1 MKFEKFLLDNYSE
14 TKEGKFLKQFFFN
27 FKKNYDSKKAKLF
40 KTLYD
45 QIAEDK
51 AFFSTEIIS
60 DDLENIQDLFKEFK
74 KKEKLQSI
82 SSMKDAE
89 KLFVK
94 FIMFIQK
101 TNELEDRDLLVYV
114 SGISF
119 AFHSLYPEYFFP
131 YFFISHF
138 YKLEEIFFQ
147 FDILLPKIPSKKKY
161 TERCLYY
168 LELCKVLYDF
178 RIKYDM
184 SPEELNL
191 FLYGFSLK
199 FLTKYRTDNLPL
211 PSKVYITGATEDD
224 VKEIYKSKNDMIERW
239 AGNESTQP
247 GDIILIYGVSPFSGI
262 ISIWRAISKG
272 YIDPFDYWMNRVWVS
287 NRIIIP
293 IISVVELR
301 NDAVWSKKGLVK
313 ASMQGVNGV
322 PCSREEYEAIVNIL
336 KTKKFDITKIPTLPK
351 IGLEENIEV
360 ANEKE
365 VEEKLVEPFL
375 IKLGYTKKD
384 WQRQIPVR
392 MGRGERVY
400 PDYAIFPKLT
410 KGEESCDFIW
420 EAKFRIINTK
430 QLKEAFFQAK
440 SYALRLNAKG
450 LGLIAQEGIWL
461 SLLEDSFSFE
471 KIIFYD
477 WKQVNDFDSFSK
489 IKLKFGKTGK
499 RFE

>member
-1 MKFEKFLLDNYSE
+1 
-14 TKEGKFLKQFFFN
+14 
-27 FKKNYDSKKAKLF
+27 
-40 KTLYD
+40 
-45 QIAEDK
+45 
-51 AFFSTEIIS
+51 
-60 DDLENIQDLFKEFK
+60 
-74 KKEKLQSI
+74 
-82 SSMKDAE
+82 
-89 KLFVK
+89 
-94 FIMFIQK
+94 
-101 TNELEDRDLLVYV
+101 
-114 SGISF
+114 
-119 AFHSLYPEYFFP
+119 
-131 YFFISHF
+131 
-138 YKLEEIFFQ
+138 
-147 FDILLPKIPSKKKY
+147 
-161 TERCLYY
+161 
-168 LELCKVLYDF
+168 
-178 RIKYDM
+178 M

-191 FLYGFSLK
+191 FLYGFSVK

-262 ISIWRAISKG
+262 TSIWRAISKG

>member
-1 MKFEKFLLDNYSE
+1 
-14 TKEGKFLKQFFFN
+14 
-27 FKKNYDSKKAKLF
+27 
-40 KTLYD
+40 
-45 QIAEDK
+45 
-51 AFFSTEIIS
+51 
-60 DDLENIQDLFKEFK
+60 
-74 KKEKLQSI
+74 
-82 SSMKDAE
+82 
-89 KLFVK
+89 
-94 FIMFIQK
+94 
-101 TNELEDRDLLVYV
+101 
-114 SGISF
+114 
-119 AFHSLYPEYFFP
+119 
-131 YFFISHF
+131 
-138 YKLEEIFFQ
+138 
-147 FDILLPKIPSKKKY
+147 
-161 TERCLYY
+161 
-168 LELCKVLYDF
+168 
-178 RIKYDM
+178 M

-430 QLKEAFFQAK
+430 QLKVAFFQAK

>member
-1 MKFEKFLLDNYSE
+1 
-14 TKEGKFLKQFFFN
+14 
-27 FKKNYDSKKAKLF
+27 
-40 KTLYD
+40 
-45 QIAEDK
+45 
-51 AFFSTEIIS
+51 
-60 DDLENIQDLFKEFK
+60 
-74 KKEKLQSI
+74 
-82 SSMKDAE
+82 
-89 KLFVK
+89 
-94 FIMFIQK
+94 
-101 TNELEDRDLLVYV
+101 
-114 SGISF
+114 
-119 AFHSLYPEYFFP
+119 
-131 YFFISHF
+131 
-138 YKLEEIFFQ
+138 
-147 FDILLPKIPSKKKY
+147 
-161 TERCLYY
+161 
-168 LELCKVLYDF
+168 
-178 RIKYDM
+178 
-184 SPEELNL
+184 
-191 FLYGFSLK
+191 
-199 FLTKYRTDNLPL
+199 
-211 PSKVYITGATEDD
+211 
-224 VKEIYKSKNDMIERW
+224 MIERW

-262 ISIWRAISKG
+262 TSIWRAISKG